1 MKIKALYIYL
11 GIFVVALVTI
21 IFISNADEKEE
32 TVPITET
39 SQIPNDDIHKS
50 FESGDRPSSSN
61 VTLELKNKMAELDS
75 YILENP
81 EDTVK
86 IREYAELLASAHN
99 EDKAIEL
106 YQNILSIDKNRVDIL
121 TQLAILYFNKND
133 FTKSLEYLSNILV
146 IDPSN
151 VQAKY
156 NLGVVEVRVGDIAAA
171 KKQWEDLLTNHPN
184 TKMSDMAKESLEK
197 LSKK

>member
-1 MKIKALYIYL
+1 MKIKALYIYI
-11 GIFVVALVTI
+11 GIIIVALVTI
-21 IFISNADEKEE
+21 IFISNEDEKEE

-50 FESGDRPSSSN
+50 FDSGDRPSSSN

-75 YILENP
+75 HISENP
-81 EDTVK
+81 DDTVK

-121 TQLAILYFNKND
+121 TQLAIIYFNKND